1 MSKPKPYAAVIRWND
16 PADSDGIE
24 VIEYFHTIQEAEAF
38 IAKQRHDS
46 AYYEWE
52 VMKYD

>member
-1 MSKPKPYAAVIRWND
+1 MTEAKPYAAVIRWKDN
-16 PADSDGIE
+16 DGIE

-38 IAKQRHDS
+38 ITKQRHDS